1 MPRHY
6 RSIKE
11 LAKITKPGRYAVGHA
26 CYLQI
31 SQWGTR
37 SWLLRYV
44 RGGKSRN
51 VGLGGCTYVTLAEA
65 RLKAFEAQRQ
75 LRQGI
80 DPLEFKRDAAL
91 AIKARALAKTFKEVA
106 LDYIV
111 AHEDS
116 WRGDSSRKEWL
127 RTLQTHAFPKIGDMS
142 IAAIDVAAVLS
153 VLEPIW
159 REIPET
165 ASRVKHRIALILDW
179 AAARELRPHD
189 NPARRPKL
197 LPKRKRSKKH
207 HAALPYTDIGSF
219 MIELRARQEPAA
231 RALEFLIITA
241 ARTNEVLGA
250 QWDEISGDAWTVPGE
265 RMKSGKPHRV
275 PLAGRARELLAGL
288 PRVNE
293 FVFAGAKGA
302 QMAKNSL
309 QKLLQRM
316 GYKATVHG
324 CRSTFRDWAA
334 ETTAYPNHVV
344 EQALAHAIA
353 NGVEEAYRRGDLF
366 EKRSRLMQDWS
377 NYCDRQNASAGV
389 TPIRTGTSA

>member
-6 RSIKE
+6 RSIKA
-11 LAKITKPGRYAVGHA
+11 LAKITKPGRYAVGHG

-51 VGLGGCTYVTLAEA
+51 VGLGSCTYVTLAEA
-65 RLKAFEAQRQ
+65 RMKAFEAQRQ

-80 DPLEFKRDAAL
+80 DPLEAKRNAAV

-111 AHEDS
+111 AHEDT
-116 WRGDSSRKEWL
+116 WRGDSSRKQWHG
-127 RTLQTHAFPKIGDMS
+127 TLETYAFPKIGDMA
-142 IAAIDVAAVLS
+142 IADIDVTAVLS

-179 AAARELRPHD
+179 AAARELRSHD
-189 NPARRPKL
+189 NPARRRQL

-207 HAALPYTDIGSF
+207 HAALPYADIGAF
-219 MIELRARQEPAA
+219 LVKLRARQEITA
-231 RALEFLIITA
+231 RALEFLILTA
-241 ARTNEVLGA
+241 TRTGEVLGA
-250 QWDEISGDAWTVPGE
+250 RWDEINGDTWTVPGE

-293 FVFAGAKGA
+293 FVFAGARVP
-302 QMAKNSL
+302 QMARNSL

-316 GYKATVHG
+316 GIEVTVHG
-324 CRSTFRDWAA
+324 FRSSFRDWAA

-377 NYCDRQNASAGV
+377 NYCDRRDASAGV

>member
-1 MPRHY
+1 MPRRY

-11 LAKITKPGRYAVGHA
+11 LAKITMPGRYAVGHG

-44 RGGKSRN
+44 RDGKSRN
-51 VGLGGCTYVTLAEA
+51 VGLGSCTYVTLAEA

-80 DPLEFKRDAAL
+80 DPLEAKRDAAL

-106 LDYIV
+106 LDFIV

-127 RTLQTHAFPKIGDMS
+127 RTLQTHAFPKIGDMA
-142 IAAIDVAAVLS
+142 IADIDVAAVLS
-153 VLEPIW
+153 VLDPIW

-197 LPKRKRSKKH
+197 LLKRKRSKKH
-207 HAALPYTDIGSF
+207 HAALPYVDIGAF
-219 MIELRARQEPAA
+219 MIELRARQELAA
-231 RALEFLIITA
+231 RALEFLILTA
-241 ARTNEVLGA
+241 ARTNEGLGA
-250 QWDEISGDAWTVPGE
+250 RWDEISGDAWTVPGE

-275 PLAGRARELLAGL
+275 PLVGRARELLAGL

-293 FVFAGAKGA
+293 FVFAGAKVP
-302 QMAKNSL
+302 QMARNSL

-316 GYKATVHG
+316 GYKVTVHG
-324 CRSTFRDWAA
+324 FRSTFRDWAA